1 MARGSRHHHFLQ
13 NERTTKLVMFSEM
26 EKPREAGCVAA
37 VWLESGGA
45 GAESGGAAVGVGKE
59 EGEGIEETHRER
71 ARFQ

>member
-1 MARGSRHHHFLQ
+1 
-13 NERTTKLVMFSEM
+13 MFSEM

-37 VWLESGGA
+37 VWL
-45 GAESGGAAVGVGKE
+45 ESGGAAVGVGKE